1 MSSKGV
7 QRTLSVPLLLISVQD
22 RRQRREAKKV
32 ERHVGNI
39 SADGLTIDHEKPIAC
54 PLTPVEM
61 EELPSSTEVWFGWL
75 NLEMFCSCL
84 TRSKSTS

>member
-39 SADGLTIDHEKPIAC
+39 SADGLTIDHEKSRA
-54 PLTPVEM
+54 
-61 EELPSSTEVWFGWL
+61 
-75 NLEMFCSCL
+75 
-84 TRSKSTS
+84 

>member
-1 MSSKGV
+1 MVQDEDMSSKGV

-39 SADGLTIDHEKPIAC
+39 NADGLTIDHEKSRA
-54 PLTPVEM
+54 
-61 EELPSSTEVWFGWL
+61 
-75 NLEMFCSCL
+75 
-84 TRSKSTS
+84 